1 VPVLSLQVPE
11 KEPRNA
17 TYVYWL
23 WHSIYQENA
32 DLFPPPP
39 CTRDIMGSLTL
50 RIMVRCR
57 LRVTDV
63 CFLLKFMRADAAAAE
78 RTPIPV
84 SHTFPPRDKLSPH
97 KNLSP
102 VIFMFAAVATTA
114 GVPYLSCLVKHF
126 SCDVVTSQRLN
137 VSSNFFQLLVAH
149 HSSFLQELTL

>member
-1 VPVLSLQVPE
+1 MPVLSLQVPE

-39 CTRDIMGSLTL
+39 CTGDIMGSLTL

-102 VIFMFAAVATTA
+102 RDIYVCGGGHHRRCAISFMPRKTFLLWRGYVPTTKRI
-114 GVPYLSCLVKHF
+114 LKLF
-126 SCDVVTSQRLN
+126 SA
-137 VSSNFFQLLVAH
+137 SSSPPF
-149 HSSFLQELTL
+149 